1 MKCYNNRECDFSSTN
16 ECIDELLYN
25 EVKNG
30 LNLKDNRKLKN
41 VLYKL
46 SDIKFE
52 QPNNSEAQFN
62 EEKNEL
68 VYKLNVLGIG
78 KQSEVKVEVKT
89 GDTNLVRVDAHN
101 SNYDYK
107 YSFAVKEPI
116 DIDNSYIELYGGILM
131 IKFKIKP
138 VEERTRTI
146 DFKLFTD

>member
-1 MKCYNNRECDFSSTN
+1 MKCYNNRECDFLSTN
-16 ECIDELLYN
+16 ECIDELFYN

-41 VLYKL
+41 VLNKL

-107 YSFAVKEPI
+107 YSFVVKEPI

>member
-1 MKCYNNRECDFSSTN
+1 MKCYNNRECDFSSAN

-41 VLYKL
+41 ILNKL

-107 YSFAVKEPI
+107 YSFVVKEPI

-138 VEERTRTI
+138 AEERTRTI

>member
-1 MKCYNNRECDFSSTN
+1 MKCYNNRECDFLSTN
-16 ECIDELLYN
+16 ECIDELFYN

-41 VLYKL
+41 VLNKL

-107 YSFAVKEPI
+107 YSFVVKESI

-138 VEERTRTI
+138 AEERTRTI

>member
-1 MKCYNNRECDFSSTN
+1 MKCYNNRECDFLSTN

-41 VLYKL
+41 VLHKL

-107 YSFAVKEPI
+107 YSFVVKEPI

-138 VEERTRTI
+138 VEECTRTI

>member
-1 MKCYNNRECDFSSTN
+1 MKCYNNRECDFLSTN

-107 YSFAVKEPI
+107 YSFVVKEPI

>member
-1 MKCYNNRECDFSSTN
+1 M
-16 ECIDELLYN
+16 YN

-107 YSFAVKEPI
+107 YSFVVKEPI

>member
-1 MKCYNNRECDFSSTN
+1 MKCYNNRECDFLSTN
-16 ECIDELLYN
+16 ECIDELFYN

-107 YSFAVKEPI
+107 YSFVVKEPI

>member
-107 YSFAVKEPI
+107 YSFVVKEPI

>member
-1 MKCYNNRECDFSSTN
+1 MKCYNNRECDFLSTN
-16 ECIDELLYN
+16 ECIDELFYN

-41 VLYKL
+41 VLNKL

-107 YSFAVKEPI
+107 YSFVVKEPI

-138 VEERTRTI
+138 AEERTRTI

>member
-1 MKCYNNRECDFSSTN
+1 MKCYNNRECDFSSAN
-16 ECIDELLYN
+16 ECIDELFYN

-52 QPNNSEAQFN
+52 QPNNSESQFN

-89 GDTNLVRVDAHN
+89 GDMNLVRVDAHN

-107 YSFAVKEPI
+107 YSFVVKEPI

-138 VEERTRTI
+138 AEERTRTI

>member
-1 MKCYNNRECDFSSTN
+1 MKCYNNRECDFLSTN

-41 VLYKL
+41 VLHKL

-107 YSFAVKEPI
+107 YSFVVKDPI

>member
-16 ECIDELLYN
+16 ECIDELFYN

-41 VLYKL
+41 VLNKL

-62 EEKNEL
+62 EEKNES
-68 VYKLNVLGIG
+68 VYELNVLGIG
-78 KQSEVKVEVKT
+78 KQSEVKVEVET

-107 YSFAVKEPI
+107 YSFVVKEPI
-116 DIDNSYIELYGGILM
+116 DIDNSYIELYGGILK

-138 VEERTRTI
+138 AEERTRTI

>member
-1 MKCYNNRECDFSSTN
+1 MKCYNNRKCDFLSTN
-16 ECIDELLYN
+16 ECIDELFYN

-107 YSFAVKEPI
+107 YSFVVKEPI

>member
-16 ECIDELLYN
+16 ECIDELFYN

-52 QPNNSEAQFN
+52 QPNNSESQFN

-107 YSFAVKEPI
+107 YSFVVKEPI

-138 VEERTRTI
+138 AEERTRTI